1 VKQFKI
7 YTTETAPEK
16 AKETL
21 QLANKKF
28 NMIPNVLGCLAESP
42 ETLKAYMSLSQ
53 LFEEGTFT
61 PLEKQ
66 VVLLTVSFE
75 NDCQYCMAAHTAVAK
90 MSSTPDKVINQIRS
104 GHPIS
109 IPKLE
114 ALRNFTILVTQK
126 KGELSPFELKGF
138 FDAGFTPL
146 EKAIDFCQYYR
157 SFLIDGGSM
166 PPSIVVREHSS
177 LTGFTKAQVFEVIL
191 GVALKNISNYAN
203 HVVNTPLDQ
212 AFEPFKW
219 EHPDSYSHSPLGV

>member
-1 VKQFKI
+1 MKQFKI

-138 FDAGFTPL
+138 FDAGFT
-146 EKAIDFCQYYR
+146 
-157 SFLIDGGSM
+157 
-166 PPSIVVREHSS
+166 
-177 LTGFTKAQVFEVIL
+177 KAQVFEVIL

>member
-1 VKQFKI
+1 MKPFKI

-75 NDCQYCMAAHTAVAK
+75 NDCQYCMEAHTAAAK
-90 MSSTPDKVINQIRS
+90 MSSTPDKVINEIRS
-104 GHPIS
+104 GRPIS

-114 ALRNFTILVTQK
+114 ALRNFTRLVAQK
-126 KGELSPFELKGF
+126 KGELFPYELKDF
-138 FDAGFTPL
+138 FA
-146 EKAIDFCQYYR
+146 A
-157 SFLIDGGSM
+157 
-166 PPSIVVREHSS
+166 
-177 LTGFTKAQVFEVIL
+177 GFTKAQVFEVIL

-219 EHPDSYSHSPLGV
+219 EHPDSISRSSLGV